1 MRKYVSNVEKHG
13 VRGHLERVFTHE
25 RLLAGVEVGV
35 GIQDVIVLVVEVHR
49 HACTSVL

>member
-13 VRGHLERVFTHE
+13 GRGHLERVFTHE